1 MRKCNS
7 SLVRL
12 VLEEGLCKY
21 RSVCLVMKSA
31 LRVGVYPAS
40 DELIIRRGAKLSK
53 SGQGRRG
60 YISISYT
67 QYKVLMA
74 QLGRALS

>member
-1 MRKCNS
+1 M
-7 SLVRL
+7 RL

-21 RSVCLVMKSA
+21 RSVCLIMKST
-31 LRVGVYPAS
+31 LQVGVYLAS
-40 DELIIRRGAKLSK
+40 DKLIIHRGAKLSK

-67 QYKVLMA
+67 QYKGLMA
-74 QLGRALS
+74 QLGRVLS